1 MRILPILLS
10 ENWVQIGGI
19 LMEKQGFD
27 GQKVGF
33 AIQKLAESYTVGT
46 TCYTNVSRKLYS
58 WYHMLCEC
66 YQEAIRLVPHAI
78 RMLAANYVGVT

>member
-1 MRILPILLS
+1 
-10 ENWVQIGGI
+10 
-19 LMEKQGFD
+19 MEKQGFD

-66 YQEAIRLVPHAI
+66 CQEAIRLVPHAI

>member
-78 RMLAANYVGVT
+78 GMLAANYVGVT

>member
-1 MRILPILLS
+1 MAGCLLNIMRILPILLS

-46 TCYTNVSRKLYS
+46 TCYANVIRKLYG
-58 WYHMLCEC
+58 WYHMLYEC
-66 YQEAIRLVPHAI
+66 
-78 RMLAANYVGVT
+78 